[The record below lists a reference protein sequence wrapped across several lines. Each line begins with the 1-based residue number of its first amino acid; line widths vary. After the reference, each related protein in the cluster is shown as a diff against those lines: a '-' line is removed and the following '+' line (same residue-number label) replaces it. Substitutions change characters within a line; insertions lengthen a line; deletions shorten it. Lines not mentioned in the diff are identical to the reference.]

1 MLRPM
6 PQDPPAIARER
17 SQNLWASLERK
28 FPPLAKAAALD
39 AAPAVQVEQ
48 IGGLAVAKE
57 EVLTHACAATNP
69 EVYARWGTFPS
80 SALLLIGREG
90 VGKTLLAAALA
101 TRSGT
106 PFLRVDVPRLVVEVI
121 HRGGQVGELLEGWS
135 QTLAEMPPVTV
146 FFEELEFARA
156 EEIGSRRPDLPVG
169 PIMDFLLD
177 LVDRAIASD
186 GALVVASTA
195 HPDTLR
201 TAFLTEGRFERVVE
215 VTPIFPDDVVEA
227 LRIHQL
233 GAEKRAGR
241 SLFEAVDWH
250 AVVSR
255 YQGPSTGEWIRVL
268 HAALRRKARCE
279 AAGDDE
285 GPVRTADL
293 ELEVER
299 LRATR
304 NHLPAASGGIYL

>member
-1 MLRPM
+1 M
-6 PQDPPAIARER
+6 PPERDTARER
-17 SQNLWASLERK
+17 AQNLWASFERK
-28 FPPLAKAAALD
+28 FPAIAKATFLD
-39 AAPAVQVEQ
+39 AAPAVGVDQ
-48 IGGLAVAKE
+48 IGGLAAAKD
-57 EVLTHACAATNP
+57 EVLTYACAVTNP
-69 EVYARWGTFPS
+69 EVYEHWGTVPPQG
-80 SALLLIGREG
+80 LLLIGRAG

-106 PFLRVDVPRLVVEVI
+106 AFLRVDVPRLVVEVI
-121 HRGGQVGELLEGWS
+121 HRGGQAGELLEAWS
-135 QTLAEMPPVTV
+135 QTLAEMPALTI
-146 FFEELEFARA
+146 FFEELEFTRA
-156 EEIGSRRPDLPVG
+156 EEIGSRRHDLPVG

-177 LVDRAIASD
+177 LLDRAIAAGGS
-186 GALVVASTA
+186 LVVGSTA

-215 VTPIFPDDVVEA
+215 VAPQFPDDIVEA

-233 GAEKRAGR
+233 AAEKRAGR
-241 SLFEAVDWH
+241 TLFDAVDWH

-279 AAGDDE
+279 AAGEDA
-285 GPVRTADL
+285 GPVTTADL
-293 ELEVER
+293 AAEVER

-304 NHLPAASGGIYL
+304 NHLPEPGGGIYL

>member
-1 MLRPM
+1 VR
-6 PQDPPAIARER
+6 
-17 SQNLWASLERK
+17 
-28 FPPLAKAAALD
+28 
-39 AAPAVQVEQ
+39 VEQ
-48 IGGLAVAKE
+48 IGGLAAAKE

-69 EVYARWGTFPS
+69 EVYAHWGTFPS
-80 SALLLIGREG
+80 SALLMIGREG

-106 PFLRVDVPRLVVEVI
+106 PFLRVDVPRLVVEVV
-121 HRGGQVGELLEGWS
+121 HRGGQVGELLEAWS
-135 QTLAEMPPVTV
+135 QTLDEMPPTTV
-146 FFEELEFARA
+146 FFEELEFSRA
-156 EEIGSRRPDLPVG
+156 EEIGSQRPDLPVG

-177 LVDRAIASD
+177 LVDRAIAVD
-186 GALVVASTA
+186 GALVVGSTA

-215 VTPIFPDDVVEA
+215 VTPVFPDDVVEA

-233 GAEKRAGR
+233 EAEKRAGR

-279 AAGDDE
+279 AGGEDE
-285 GPVRTADL
+285 GPVTTADL
-293 ELEVER
+293 QAEVER
-299 LRATR
+299 LRAAR
-304 NHLPAASGGIYL
+304 NHLPRAGSGIYLL